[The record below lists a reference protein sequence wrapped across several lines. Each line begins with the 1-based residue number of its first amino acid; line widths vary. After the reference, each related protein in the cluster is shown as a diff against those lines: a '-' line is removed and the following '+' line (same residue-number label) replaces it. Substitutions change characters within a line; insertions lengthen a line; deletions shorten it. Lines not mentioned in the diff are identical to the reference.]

1 MNLSELLAYQSR
13 KYPLQEGLITPTTR
27 VTYKEWNSKVNQFAH
42 ALRRLGIQRADK
54 VMIHMPNTIEFVI
67 SYFAVHRIGAIAVPV
82 NARLINSELSYIFN
96 HSDTTFFLTHELLFE
111 QVADLVHEKIGTFIK
126 TGSATDDWLSF
137 EELMSYESGVD
148 IVNTVEE
155 DAEASIL
162 YTSGTTGK
170 PKGVVFTHRNI
181 LTVARMMAVEM
192 EMKPGSRML
201 HMMPLSHS
209 APLHLFMAAG
219 TYVGAAHILAP
230 SFSPELL
237 LELASSE
244 RSTHFFGAPV
254 AYLLTAKHPKVTETD
269 LSWMKYWVYGGAP
282 LSRSEVQFIQEQ
294 LDTEQLYCV
303 YGLTEAGP
311 NGSLLL
317 PLDHDEKAGSIGQR
331 AALNCEMKVVDEQGN
346 ETGIDEV
353 GEIILRGEGTMKGY
367 YKDEVKTKEALKGGW
382 LYTGDLAQR
391 DQDGFYWVVDRKKD
405 IIISGGSNVYPREIE
420 DALLRHPH
428 VQDAAVIGVPH
439 PDWGETVKAFIV
451 HDGTMHQ
458 LAEDCKEYL
467 RHEIADYK
475 IPKIYEGISELPRNA
490 TGKLMKN
497 QLRDQ
502 IHNR

>member
-13 KYPLQEGLITPTTR
+13 KYPQKEGLITPDAR
-27 VTYKEWNSKVNQFAH
+27 LDYKEWNFKVNQFAH
-42 ALRRLGIQRADK
+42 ALQRLGIHPADK
-54 VMIHMPNTIEFVI
+54 VMIHMPNTIEFAI

-82 NARLINSELSYIFN
+82 NARLIANELSYIFD

-111 QVADLVHEKIGTFIK
+111 QVAKLAHEKKGTFIK
-126 TGSATDDWLSF
+126 TGSATDYWLSF
-137 EELMSYESGVD
+137 EELMSQESGKE
-148 IVNTVEE
+148 ILNTVEE
-155 DAEASIL
+155 DTEASIL
-162 YTSGTTGK
+162 YTSGTTGE

-192 EMKPGSRML
+192 EMKPDSRIL

-219 TYVGAAHILAP
+219 IYVGATHILAP

-237 LELASSE
+237 LKLASSE

-269 LSWMKYWVYGGAP
+269 LSWMKCWVYGGAP
-282 LSRSEVQFIQEQ
+282 LSRREVQFIQEQ

-311 NGSLLL
+311 NGALLL
-317 PLDHDEKAGSIGQR
+317 PLEHDDKAGSIGQR
-331 AALNCEMKVVDEQGN
+331 AALNCEMKVVDDQGN
-346 ETGIDEV
+346 EAGIDEV
-353 GEIILRGEGTMKGY
+353 GEIILRGEGTMRGY
-367 YKDEVKTKEALKGGW
+367 YKDEGKTKEVLKDGW
-382 LYTGDLAQR
+382 LYTGDMALR
-391 DQDGFYWVVDRKKD
+391 DQDGFYWVIDRKKD

-420 DALLRHPH
+420 EALIRHPH
-428 VQDAAVIGVPH
+428 VQDAAVVGVPH

-451 HDGTMHQ
+451 QDGTINR
-458 LAEDCKEYL
+458 LAEDCREYL
-467 RHEIADYK
+467 RQDLADYK
-475 IPKIYEGISELPRNA
+475 IPKLYEEVRELPRNA

-502 IHNR
+502 IHTR